1 MYSQKGRDSSREC
14 QDHFKEKSE
23 KLMPILNMIAQVA
36 DQASLLALN
45 PSIEAARAGE
55 AGRGFSVIAQEVRKL
70 AEGTKTYSEEVENT
84 IKRMSQMI
92 KKVVVGVSNMIEAL
106 VNEGEV
112 VESSVEL
119 FQNIL
124 RKVESLSESI
134 QNLRGLLKR

>member
-1 MYSQKGRDSSREC
+1 
-14 QDHFKEKSE
+14 
-23 KLMPILNMIAQVA
+23 
-36 DQASLLALN
+36 
-45 PSIEAARAGE
+45 
-55 AGRGFSVIAQEVRKL
+55 
-70 AEGTKTYSEEVENT
+70 
-84 IKRMSQMI
+84 MI

-134 QNLRGLLKR
+134 QNLRGGC

>member
-1 MYSQKGRDSSREC
+1 M
-14 QDHFKEKSE
+14 
-23 KLMPILNMIAQVA
+23 AQVA
-36 DQASLLALN
+36 DQTSLLALN

-55 AGRGFSVIAQEVRKL
+55 AGRGFSVIAQEGRKL

>member
-1 MYSQKGRDSSREC
+1 
-14 QDHFKEKSE
+14 
-23 KLMPILNMIAQVA
+23 
-36 DQASLLALN
+36 
-45 PSIEAARAGE
+45 
-55 AGRGFSVIAQEVRKL
+55 
-70 AEGTKTYSEEVENT
+70 
-84 IKRMSQMI
+84 MI